1 MPSRSLLAAEAELF
15 HAGLGFTGMISAGDR
30 QGVRWIRHFCSI
42 AGGPTEILRLVMNY
56 RTKTQW
62 PRHLA

>member
-1 MPSRSLLAAEAELF
+1 MGPPVQASS
-15 HAGLGFTGMISAGDR
+15 
-30 QGVRWIRHFCSI
+30 
-42 AGGPTEILRLVMNY
+42 GGPTEILRLVMNY